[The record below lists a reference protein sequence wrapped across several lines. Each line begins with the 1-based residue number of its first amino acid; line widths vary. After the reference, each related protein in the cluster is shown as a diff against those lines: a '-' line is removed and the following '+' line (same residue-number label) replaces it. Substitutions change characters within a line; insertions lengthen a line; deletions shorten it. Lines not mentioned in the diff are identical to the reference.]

1 MSVGASSSV
10 ASDLEMSVSSTRKR
24 AYFGD
29 SLDGGEKKF
38 GHGDHMD

>member
-10 ASDLEMSVSSTRKR
+10 ASDLEMSVSTRKR